1 MKINPVA
8 FSIAG
13 FDIRWYGIFIGIGA
27 MLAITLGE
35 KLGKKNGLKEGLI
48 TDFAIYA
55 LIFGILGARLYYVI
69 FEWDYYSNHLDEILS
84 IRNGGL
90 AIHGGIIFGVLSAY
104 IFCRIKKYDFLSLLD
119 VAAPSII
126 LAQALGRW
134 GNFFNMEAHGGPV
147 SEGFIS
153 HFPEFIQK
161 GMFIEGTYYHPT
173 FLYESVWNIIVF
185 CILMYMIHNVKTK
198 GVIFFTYFGLYSIGR
213 FFIEGLR
220 TDSLM
225 FLGLRTAQFVS
236 LLGIIIW
243 LSYLIY
249 IYKKKN
255 R

>member
-90 AIHGGIIFGVLSAY
+90 AIYGGILTGIVVATIFSK
-104 IFCRIKKYDFLSLLD
+104 IKKVSLVKILD
-119 VAAPSII
+119 SIAPGVV
-126 LAQALGRW
+126 LAQGIGRW
-134 GNFFNMEAHGGPV
+134 GNFTNGEAHGEVTNVPWAILVDGKRV
-147 SEGFIS
+147 
-153 HFPEFIQK
+153 
-161 GMFIEGTYYHPT
+161 HPT
-173 FLYESVWNIIVF
+173 FLYESIIDVS
-185 CILMYMIHNVKTK
+185 
-198 GVIFFTYFGLYSIGR
+198 IFLLLYFYFDKKKKFDGQITALYLIFYGLGR
-213 FFIEGLR
+213 FFVEGMR
-220 TDSLM
+220 TDSLY
-225 FLGLRTAQFVS
+225 LGPIRISQLVS
-236 LLGIIIW
+236 LVLVVCGVVYFVIKRKD
-243 LSYLIY
+243 L
-249 IYKKKN
+249 
-255 R
+255 

>member
-90 AIHGGIIFGVLSAY
+90 AIYGGILTGIVVATIFSK
-104 IFCRIKKYDFLSLLD
+104 IKKVSLVKILD
-119 VAAPSII
+119 SIAPGVV
-126 LAQALGRW
+126 LAQGIGRW
-134 GNFFNMEAHGGPV
+134 GNFTNGEAHGEVTNVPWAILVDGKRV
-147 SEGFIS
+147 
-153 HFPEFIQK
+153 
-161 GMFIEGTYYHPT
+161 HPT
-173 FLYESVWNIIVF
+173 FLYESIIDVS
-185 CILMYMIHNVKTK
+185 
-198 GVIFFTYFGLYSIGR
+198 IFLLLYFYFDKKKKFDGQITALYLIFYGLGR
-213 FFIEGLR
+213 FFVEGMR
-220 TDSLM
+220 TDSLY
-225 FLGLRTAQFVS
+225 LGPIRISQLVS
-236 LLGIIIW
+236 LVLVACGVVYFIIKRKD
-243 LSYLIY
+243 L
-249 IYKKKN
+249 
-255 R
+255 

>member
-90 AIHGGIIFGVLSAY
+90 AIYGGILTGIVVATIFSK
-104 IFCRIKKYDFLSLLD
+104 IKKVSLVKILD
-119 VAAPSII
+119 SIAPGVV
-126 LAQALGRW
+126 LAQGIGRW
-134 GNFFNMEAHGGPV
+134 GNFTNGEAHGEVTNVPWAILVDGKRV
-147 SEGFIS
+147 
-153 HFPEFIQK
+153 
-161 GMFIEGTYYHPT
+161 HPT
-173 FLYESVWNIIVF
+173 FLYESIIDVS
-185 CILMYMIHNVKTK
+185 
-198 GVIFFTYFGLYSIGR
+198 IFLLLYFYFDKKKKFDGQITALYLIFYGLGR
-213 FFIEGLR
+213 FFVEGMR
-220 TDSLM
+220 TDSLY
-225 FLGLRTAQFVS
+225 LGPIRISQLVS
-236 LLGIIIW
+236 LVLVACGVVYFVIKRKD
-243 LSYLIY
+243 L
-249 IYKKKN
+249 
-255 R
+255 